1 MWNDL
6 SCFLLINGLIL
17 IEFNSISD
25 GYPLKM
31 KLSFSG
37 EAQKHQGAN
46 GGTFILQE
54 DKINNKVYW
63 IHQSGYRAIWWDN
76 NFNKWKVGAI
86 KYLGSEFAGI
96 KGPSNN
102 DIPPNQI
109 TNGWKYTT
117 GNQQWPDTN
126 DVLFEDC
133 TFKQGKFLHFLCKNL
148 FHREQTKF
156 KQMFHF

>member
-1 MWNDL
+1 
-6 SCFLLINGLIL
+6 
-17 IEFNSISD
+17 
-25 GYPLKM
+25 M

-76 NFNKWKVGAI
+76 NFNKWKVGAFE
-86 KYLGSEFAGI
+86 YLGSEFAGI

-102 DIPPNQI
+102 DSPPNQI
-109 TNGWKYTT
+109 TNGWKYHNN
-117 GNQQWPDTN
+117 GWLDTN
-126 DVLFEDC
+126 GVHFEDW
-133 TFKQGKFLHFLCKNL
+133 TFKQGKFLHSPYKISEL
-148 FHREQTKF
+148 T
-156 KQMFHF
+156 